1 MSAPRSP
8 LPQLEEVLQS
18 VEEAILTGSVRGLQA
33 ARERLVAMIG
43 MAKPAH
49 PASISGVPHLF
60 WPPRGFI
67 WTETASSYAGWND
80 RFIVSLIVGYGPA
93 EAATAEEACA
103 HARDL
108 VIGEGSEGTRWFVHD
123 RANDIDV
130 VVDQGRLPVDP
141 EGAPAGSPAAA

>member
-1 MSAPRSP
+1 MSASRSP
-8 LPQLEEVLQS
+8 LPQLEEVLQL
-18 VEEAILTGSVRGLQA
+18 VEEAMLTRNVFGLKL
-33 ARERLVAMIG
+33 ARERLAAMIG

-49 PASISGVPHLF
+49 PLSISGVPHLF

-80 RFIVSLIVGYGPA
+80 RFIVSLIAGYGPD
-93 EAATAEEACA
+93 EVATAEEACA

-108 VIGEGSEGTRWFVHD
+108 VVGEGSEGTRWFVHD
-123 RANDIDV
+123 REHGTDV
-130 VVDQGRLPVDP
+130 VVHQGRLPVDP

>member
-8 LPQLEEVLQS
+8 LPQLEEVLQL
-18 VEEAILTGSVRGLQA
+18 VEEAVLTGEPYLLQR

-80 RFIVSLIVGYGPA
+80 RFIVSLIVGYGSD
-93 EAATAEEACA
+93 EATTAEEACA
-103 HARDL
+103 LARDL
-108 VIGEGSEGTRWFVHD
+108 VVGAGSDGTRWFVHD
-123 RANDIDV
+123 RENDRDV
-130 VVDQGRLPVDP
+130 VVHQGRLPAAPD
-141 EGAPAGSPAAA
+141 GAPAGSPAAA